1 MVSNVSS
8 WHFRCGCELSAA
20 TFPRLLAHPL
30 VPVGL
35 FQLGNMIACWRLG
48 KVKSSGQ

>member
-8 WHFRCGCELSAA
+8 WHFRDGCELSAA
-20 TFPRLLAHPL
+20 FFPRLLARPF
-30 VPVGL
+30 VRAGL
-35 FQLGNMIACWRLG
+35 FHPGNMIACNLLG